1 MNEEENIK
9 EENVKVN
16 LKEKE
21 DLLNHSNEG
30 IDINSIFLAYAILFF
45 MLLVFVPKIY
55 LSNNIYYSS
64 KNINY
69 LQSQKEALKNEN
81 SDLQKKL
88 ESAKFG
94 FLTLDIDEIK

>member
-1 MNEEENIK
+1 MNEEENI
-9 EENVKVN
+9 KVN

-21 DLLNHSNEG
+21 DLLDDSSEG

-69 LQSQKEALKNEN
+69 LQAQKEALRNEN

>member
-1 MNEEENIK
+1 MNNKENI
-9 EENVKVN
+9 KVN

-21 DLLNHSNEG
+21 ELFSEVGQRAEG

-45 MLLVFVPKIY
+45 MLAVFMPKIY
-55 LSNNIYYSS
+55 LSSNIYYSS